1 MHGLILWPFL
11 GRFLLGV
18 LTWCA
23 ASFWPAAPLTQTLV
37 DKNAPPVAFAYDLL
51 AVLIVVGAIWALLR
65 RALDSQMRE
74 ITRVGDVGITALLGG
89 IFAFGFVVE
98 GARLI
103 VTQVPVTQAIYSFAG
118 YAVSLALRLLPID
131 WPSLYSYLWWVH
143 AALVA
148 AFVAYLPFSK
158 FFHILVGPALATVS
172 GLLREKE

>member
-1 MHGLILWPFL
+1 
-11 GRFLLGV
+11 V
-18 LTWCA
+18 N
-23 ASFWPAAPLTQTLV
+23 
-37 DKNAPPVAFAYDLL
+37 KNAPPVAFTYDFL
-51 AVLIVVGAIWALLR
+51 AFLIVVGAIWALMR

-74 ITRVGDVGITALLGG
+74 ITSVGDVVITALLGG

-98 GARLI
+98 GVRLI
-103 VTQVPVTQAIYSFAG
+103 VTQVSGAQAIYSFAG
-118 YAVSLALRLLPID
+118 YGVSLVLRQLPID